1 MCGIA
6 GIMTRDGAAPD
17 AHILSA
23 LLDGLAHRGPDGVG
37 RHMGGS
43 VGLVQTRLAIIDL
56 ESGDHPL
63 YDATGT
69 ALVGNGEIYNYVELR
84 AEMGES
90 RFSTQSDF
98 EPPLL
103 LYRRHGL
110 TFADHL
116 RGMYAIALHDPVADG
131 LVLTR
136 DPFGIKPLYFVE
148 TDTVFAFAS
157 EPQALIGAGLA
168 DREMRDDSVKE
179 LLQLQFTT
187 GAHTPFAKIQRVL
200 PGETLLIRQGRVV
213 DRHRRHALPQ
223 SAARSPLSEAAAI
236 SQLDAVLEDCVNIHQ
251 RSDVPYAMFLSGG
264 VDSTA
269 LLAMMTRLNHQPVT
283 AYTAGFNQP
292 DVIDERHHA
301 QNVTQALGAR
311 HVAVDFDER
320 DFWRLLPRVAAAVDD
335 PAADYAILPTF
346 KLAQVAAEEVK
357 VVLCG
362 EGGDELFGGYGRYR
376 SVMRPLIFGG
386 RVMRHKGIF
395 DGAGLLARNL
405 QGWRDGIAAAEL
417 RESRPGR
424 SRLAVAQAV
433 DCADWLPNDLLVK
446 LDRCLMANS
455 LEGRTPFL
463 DSRMAAFAFSL
474 PDRLKIR
481 KRIGKYLLKA
491 WLNRILPM
499 AEPFSPKRGFTVPV
513 GRWIAGKGE
522 RLGPLLARQP
532 AIRALAQPE
541 LIENL
546 TRHCAD
552 KRAGFAAWTLLYYAL
567 WHRRHV
573 LDLMPEGDVF
583 DCLSATPGA

>member
-6 GIMTRDGAAPD
+6 GMMTRDGSAPD
-17 AHILSA
+17 VKVLNA

-63 YDATGT
+63 YDPTGT

-84 AEMGES
+84 QEIGES
-90 RFSTQSDF
+90 HFATKSDF

-103 LYRRHGL
+103 LYRRDGL
-110 TFADHL
+110 DFADHL
-116 RGMYAIALHDPVADG
+116 RGMYAIALHDPVDDG
-131 LVLTR
+131 LILAR

-157 EPQALIGAGLA
+157 EPQALIGAGIA

-187 GAHTPFAKIQRVL
+187 GAHTPFAKIHRVL

-213 DRHRRHALPQ
+213 ERRRRPALPQ
-223 SAARSPLSEAAAI
+223 SVARIPLSEAAAI
-236 SQLDAVLEDCVNIHQ
+236 SQLDAVLEDCVAVHQ
-251 RSDVPYAMFLSGG
+251 RSDVDYAMFLSGG

-269 LLAMMTRLNHQPVT
+269 LLAMMARLNPQPVT
-283 AYTAGFNQP
+283 AYTTGFNEP

-301 QNVTQALGAR
+301 REVAKALGAR
-311 HVAVDFDER
+311 HVEVDFDEQ
-320 DFWRLLPRVAAAVDD
+320 DFWRLLPHVAAAVDD
-335 PAADYAILPTF
+335 PTADYAILPTF

-376 SVMRPLIFGG
+376 SVMRPLVFGG
-386 RVMRHKGIF
+386 RVMRHKGTF
-395 DGAGLLARNL
+395 DGTGLLTRNL
-405 QGWRDGIAAAEL
+405 QGWRDGIATSEH
-417 RESRPGR
+417 RENRAGR
-424 SRLAVAQAV
+424 SRLAMAQAV

-446 LDRCLMANS
+446 LDRCLMAHS

-463 DSRMAAFAFSL
+463 DPRMAAFAFSL

-481 KRIGKYLLKA
+481 KRAGKYLLKT
-491 WLNRILPM
+491 WLNQILPM
-499 AEPFSPKRGFTVPV
+499 ADPFRAKRGFTVPV
-513 GRWIAGKGE
+513 GRWIADKGA

-532 AIRALAQPE
+532 AIEAIAQPE

-546 TRHCAD
+546 TRHCTD

-573 LDLMPEGDVF
+573 LGVIPQGDVF
-583 DCLSATPGA
+583 DCLSTTPSA

>member
-6 GIMTRDGAAPD
+6 GIMTRDGTSPD
-17 AHILSA
+17 TDILSS
-23 LLDGLAHRGPDGVG
+23 LLNGLAHRGPDGVG
-37 RHMGGS
+37 RHIGGS

-84 AEMGES
+84 AEIGES
-90 RFSTQSDF
+90 RFATKSDF

-103 LYRRHGL
+103 LYRHHGL
-110 TFADHL
+110 NFADHL
-116 RGMYAIALHDPVADG
+116 RGMYAIALHDPADDG
-131 LVLTR
+131 LILAR

-157 EPQALIGAGLA
+157 EPQALIGAGIA
-168 DREMRDDSVKE
+168 DREICDDSVKE

-187 GAHTPFAKIQRVL
+187 GAQTPFAKVNRVL

-213 DRHRRHALPQ
+213 DRRRRPALPQ
-223 SAARSPLSEAAAI
+223 STARFPLSEVAAV
-236 SQLDAVLEDCVNIHQ
+236 SELDTVLADCVTVHQ
-251 RSDVPYAMFLSGG
+251 RSDVDYAMFLSGG

-269 LLAMMTRLNHQPVT
+269 LLAMMTRLNPQPVT
-283 AYTAGFNQP
+283 AYTTGFNEG
-292 DVIDERHHA
+292 VDERHHA
-301 QNVTQALGAR
+301 RNVAKALGAR
-311 HVAVDFDER
+311 HVEVDFGER
-320 DFWRLLPRVAAAVDD
+320 DFWQLLPRVAAAVDD
-335 PAADYAILPTF
+335 PAADYALLPTF

-376 SVMRPLIFGG
+376 SVMRPWIFGG

-395 DGAGLLARNL
+395 DGTGLLTRPL
-405 QGWRDGIAAAEL
+405 QGWRDGIAASEHQ
-417 RESRPGR
+417 ESRAGR

-446 LDRCLMANS
+446 LDRCLMAHS

-463 DSRMAAFAFSL
+463 DPRMAAFAFSL

-481 KRIGKYLLKA
+481 KGAGKYLLKA

-499 AEPFSPKRGFTVPV
+499 AEPFNPKRGFTVPV
-513 GRWIAGKGE
+513 GRWIADKGP

-532 AIRALAQPE
+532 AIAAMAKPE
-541 LIENL
+541 SIENL
-546 TRHCAD
+546 TRHCTD

-567 WHRRHV
+567 WHRRHI
-573 LDLMPEGDVF
+573 LGLMPEGDVF
-583 DCLSATPGA
+583 DCLSTTPGA

>member
-6 GIMTRDGAAPD
+6 GIMTRDGTPPD
-17 AHILSA
+17 AKTLSA

-37 RHMGGS
+37 RHIGGS

-90 RFSTQSDF
+90 RFSTKSDF

-103 LYRRHGL
+103 LYRHHGL

-116 RGMYAIALHDPVADG
+116 RGMYAIALHDPVDDG
-131 LVLTR
+131 LLLTR

-187 GAHTPFAKIQRVL
+187 GAHTPFAKIHRVL

-223 SAARSPLSEAAAI
+223 STARIPLSEAAAI
-236 SQLDAVLEDCVNIHQ
+236 SQLDAVLEDCVKIHQ
-251 RSDVPYAMFLSGG
+251 RSDVAYAMFLSGG

-269 LLAMMTRLNHQPVT
+269 LLAMMTRLNQQPVT

-292 DVIDERHHA
+292 DVIDERQHA
-301 QNVTQALGAR
+301 QNVAKALGAR

-376 SVMRPLIFGG
+376 SVMRPLVFGG

-417 RESRPGR
+417 REKRPGR

-463 DSRMAAFAFSL
+463 DPRMAAFAFSL

-481 KRIGKYLLKA
+481 KRVGKYLLKA

-499 AEPFSPKRGFTVPV
+499 ADPFSRKRGFTVPV

-532 AIRALAQPE
+532 AIQALAQPE

-583 DCLSATPGA
+583 DCLSATPDA